1 LVSYAPVFYK
11 GNIIIADCKSPGSLY
26 DARITTMER
35 RASVYG
41 PQRRDCVHPVQ
52 SPAGAETLQ
61 KNNVRKLGN
70 RRRTSIASPRQS
82 VNKMEEIL

>member
-1 LVSYAPVFYK
+1 
-11 GNIIIADCKSPGSLY
+11 
-26 DARITTMER
+26 MEG
-35 RASVYG
+35 RASVSG
-41 PQRRDCVHPVQ
+41 HSDATVFIGSTPC
-52 SPAGAETLQ
+52 SGAETLQ